1 MKESILDVFLRKY
14 RISMVKSTIE
24 KYNNCKLLD
33 IGCGWEARF
42 LKYIENYIEYG
53 VGIDFKP
60 PDLKSEKLET
70 VKMKLE
76 HKLPFENESFDIV
89 TMLAVL
95 EHLSY
100 PEDILKEINRILR
113 KDGRLVLTVPSKIA
127 KPILEF
133 MA

>member
-1 MKESILDVFLRKY
+1 
-14 RISMVKSTIE
+14 
-24 KYNNCKLLD
+24 
-33 IGCGWEARF
+33 
-42 LKYIENYIEYG
+42 
-53 VGIDFKP
+53 
-60 PDLKSEKLET
+60 
-70 VKMKLE
+70 MKLE